1 MLLKWVLAA
10 LCGVLLTGT
19 TAALAAEPTGDEFAK
34 AKLDARHSGGGSG
47 GGTGDVPRTKNFR
60 VLGHHDLG
68 LSETNADV
76 WVHGNFAYVGTWGD
90 PCNGR
95 GVKILDV
102 SDVSDP
108 QLIGTLA
115 ARAGTSAE
123 DMVVRR
129 VSTPFFSG
137 DLMAVGI
144 QRCGEDPA
152 LDTQEFG
159 LQLWNVTNPY
169 APVFLTEFGVGTAP
183 GRRARARPLP
193 AWRPRLR
200 PGGAPVQRVVRPGR
214 PRRLHDRRRHEPEP
228 ARHDGGLGRRR
239 ERVLTRAVL
248 GSGQL
253 RLHVRPQRAGER
265 RTGRRRT
272 SPTGTWACSR
282 STSAT

>member
-1 MLLKWVLAA
+1 MLRKWVLAA

-19 TAALAAEPTGDEFAK
+19 TAALAAEPTGDDLAK
-34 AKLDARHSGGGSG
+34 AKLGARHSGGGSG

-68 LSETNADV
+68 LSEIERRRLRARELRLR
-76 WVHGNFAYVGTWGD
+76 GTWRD

-108 QLIGTLA
+108 KLIGTLA
-115 ARAGTSAE
+115 ARAGYE
-123 DMVVRR
+123 RR
-129 VSTPFFSG
+129 GHGRPPCLDAVLLG

-169 APVFLTEFGVGTAP
+169 APVFITEFGVGH
-183 GRRARARPLP
+183 G
-193 AWRPRLR
+193 
-200 PGGAPVQRVVRPGR
+200 
-214 PRRLHDRRRHEPEP
+214 
-228 ARHDGGLGRRR
+228 DGGVHELDLFQRGS
-239 ERVLTRAVL
+239 RVYALLAHPF
-248 GSGQL
+248 SEWFD
-253 RLHVRPQRAGER
+253 PQA
-265 RTGRRRT
+265 TAT
-272 SPTGTWACSR
+272 S
-282 STSAT
+282 